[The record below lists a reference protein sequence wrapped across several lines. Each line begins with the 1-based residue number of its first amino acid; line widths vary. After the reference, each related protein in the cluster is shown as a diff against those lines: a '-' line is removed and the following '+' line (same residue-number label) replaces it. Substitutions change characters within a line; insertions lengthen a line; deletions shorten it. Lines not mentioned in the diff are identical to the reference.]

1 MTHEG
6 LDRIRCHGLQC
17 SVWCRG
23 RGQRRE
29 ERESWRELEYTYICI
44 YIERE
49 RVSERA
55 SSGSY
60 HTCRVA
66 LGLNPMVP
74 SAFRPYTPLFMYPQ
88 WIHTSG
94 FRAAISVNA
103 DRCSV
108 VWCGAV

>member
-1 MTHEG
+1 M
-6 LDRIRCHGLQC
+6 
-17 SVWCRG
+17 
-23 RGQRRE
+23 
-29 ERESWRELEYTYICI
+29 ESKIYIYI

-49 RVSERA
+49 TEIYTYVYIEREIA

-66 LGLNPMVP
+66 LGLNPMVL
-74 SAFRPYTPLFMYPQ
+74 STFRPYTPLFMYPQ

-94 FRAAISVNA
+94 FRAAMSVNA

-108 VWCGAV
+108 VWCSVI